1 MKSKRAARV
10 NLLLLS
16 CWFSLIIAGFFFAGM
31 IYQLIL
37 GNANDAIS
45 SILTSLF
52 FLLFALQAGVTLY
65 LISKYYPSADI
76 PSAQFMIHR
85 IITTLVIIEIVF
97 VVVGVIG
104 LLIMEQSST
113 GFSKDLRDPIILA
126 VFISLVLLVISQVHI
141 LFVGS
146 SVIGRIRD
154 DYRKALIDNW

>member
-1 MKSKRAARV
+1 VKSKRTARV

-37 GNANDAIS
+37 GNANDATS

-65 LISKYYPSADI
+65 LISKYHPSADI
-76 PSAQFMIHR
+76 PSAQFIIHR

-126 VFISLVLLVISQVHI
+126 VFISLLLLVISQVHI

-146 SVIGRIRD
+146 SVISRIRD